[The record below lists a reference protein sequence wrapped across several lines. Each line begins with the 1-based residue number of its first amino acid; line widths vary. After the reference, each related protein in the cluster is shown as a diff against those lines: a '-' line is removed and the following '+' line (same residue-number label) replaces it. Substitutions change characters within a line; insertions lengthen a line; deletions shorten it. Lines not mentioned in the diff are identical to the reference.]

1 MFSEE
6 YNLYFL
12 EKIKCPKTEEEYDN
26 RDIFKDKIKKIGD
39 IIKSKRIWYT
49 GREEFLVHIE
59 NLEALDN
66 KEEEEDIKFSAKK
79 DEFIVIK
86 SKMQIKSIS

>member
-26 RDIFKDKIKKIGD
+26 RDIFKDKI
-39 IIKSKRIWYT
+39 IWY
-49 GREEFLVHIE
+49 FLFLKQII
-59 NLEALDN
+59 LKLDQEYFKKLN
-66 KEEEEDIKFSAKK
+66 FLIIPKIK
-79 DEFIVIK
+79 ILN
-86 SKMQIKSIS
+86 